1 MLRSRLQRFL
11 GYKKYCPYNQ
21 RLNIQLSLLPVLFP
35 AGGVKF
41 QHVNKLNDL
50 IYITMSD
57 VLQKYCDFKKFKDDI
72 VIDTDHCLR
81 YVNTQ
86 CVNSDEIVFTV
97 HITNNVLKQWQ
108 DLKDT
113 QQSKDI
119 SFSFVEILNLFLA
132 QNHAIVIKKDCSR
145 IEERLRRLA
154 SVAKRNSSGKRG
166 RTSLW

>member
-1 MLRSRLQRFL
+1 
-11 GYKKYCPYNQ
+11 
-21 RLNIQLSLLPVLFP
+21 
-35 AGGVKF
+35 
-41 QHVNKLNDL
+41 
-50 IYITMSD
+50 MSA

-119 SFSFVEILNLFLA
+119 SFSFVNRGRSFK
-132 QNHAIVIKKDCSR
+132 NKM
-145 IEERLRRLA
+145 RRLVLKA
-154 SVAKRNSSGKRG
+154 
-166 RTSLW
+166 L